1 MTDLRTLVARMADE
15 LDYYRQLLVDDR
27 RETHA
32 LAVEARAA
40 LAEFPPPAGEVAELV
55 EWLRGQD
62 GGLGRRA
69 MSSRA
74 ADLLER
80 LAQDHSANASKMVE
94 PIPVSERLPEGH
106 V

>member
-1 MTDLRTLVARMADE
+1 MTDLRILVARMADE
-15 LDYYRQLLVDDR
+15 LDHYRQLLVDDR
-27 RETHA
+27 RETHE

-40 LAEFPPPAGEVAELV
+40 LAEPLPPAGEVGELV
-55 EWLRGQD
+55 AWLQGQD

-69 MSSRA
+69 MHSRI

-94 PIPVSERLPEGH
+94 PIPVSKRLPKGH